1 MRITTKV
8 ALTAILFMGI
18 LTAAIATV
26 GCKLYH
32 DSVMESYTTYADTVL
47 EYACRAAVKYD
58 FGDMLTARDMPEC
71 YEEFRSELNQ
81 IKDSSKI
88 EYLYAIYFEDTAEIG
103 AEAKDCHHPF
113 QCFLLGRI

>member
-1 MRITTKV
+1 MS
-8 ALTAILFMGI
+8 AILFMGI

-26 GCKLYH
+26 GFKLYH